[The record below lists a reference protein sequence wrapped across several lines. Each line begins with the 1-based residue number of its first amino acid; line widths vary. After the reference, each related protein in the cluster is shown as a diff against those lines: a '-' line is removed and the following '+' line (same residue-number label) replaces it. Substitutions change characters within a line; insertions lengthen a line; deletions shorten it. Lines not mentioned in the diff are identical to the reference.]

1 ISCALRSSIHSSL
14 GTSPYYMAFGQH
26 MVTSGSTYSLLR
38 RLNLLNDRSLRFGR
52 QDSFEIVRKQACE
65 QMYRKHEENKK
76 RYDLRTRNVTY
87 TEGQEVYRRNF
98 KQSCFQTGYN
108 AKFAPVGVKVR
119 VKKKCGQSL
128 YLLEDLSGKE
138 LGTFHAK
145 DI

>member
-1 ISCALRSSIHSSL
+1 
-14 GTSPYYMAFGQH
+14 MAFGQH

-108 AKFAPVGVKVR
+108 AKFGPMFVKSR
-119 VKKKCGQSL
+119 IRRKIGNL
-128 YLLEDLSGKE
+128 YYELEDLQGKVV
-138 LGTFHAK
+138 GTYHAK
-145 DI
+145 DIRQ